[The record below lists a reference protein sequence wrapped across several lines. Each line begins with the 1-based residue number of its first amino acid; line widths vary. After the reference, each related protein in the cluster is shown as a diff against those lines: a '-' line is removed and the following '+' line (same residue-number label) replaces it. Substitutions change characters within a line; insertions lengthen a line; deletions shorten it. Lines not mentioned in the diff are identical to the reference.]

1 MKMTFENDSDRRR
14 ANGSI
19 GAVFDLDGT
28 LLPDTSAE
36 IAFIKFALR
45 TGELSLGAF
54 GSRFL
59 RWVLAIPFRGRTRN
73 KSHFEGLSVAEL
85 SRMGRRFCLEE
96 LVNRIPE
103 RAVRAIDD
111 HREREERVG
120 IISGAPDL
128 LIQSLGDL
136 LGLDFV
142 LGTRLERQDGVLTGR
157 VAGEHLSGARKV
169 VAVESVAQQFALDL
183 TQSFAYGN
191 AYADRFLLSQV
202 SCPVA
207 VNPDSRLR
215 RFARKQGW
223 PVRSYG

>member
-1 MKMTFENDSDRRR
+1 MKTAFENESDRRR

-28 LLPDTSAE
+28 LLPSTSAE

-45 TGELSLGAF
+45 TGELSLGGF
-54 GSRFL
+54 GLRFL
-59 RWVLAIPFRGRTRN
+59 RWFLTMPFRGRTRN
-73 KSHFEGLSVAEL
+73 KSHFQGLSVVEL

-96 LVNRIPE
+96 LVYRIPD
-103 RAVRAIDD
+103 RAVKAIDE
-111 HREREERVG
+111 HRMRGERVG

-128 LIQSLGDL
+128 LIQSLSEFL
-136 LGLDFV
+136 RLDFV
-142 LGTRLERQDGVLTGR
+142 VGTRLERQDGILTGR
-157 VAGEHLSGARKV
+157 VAGAHMSGSRKV

-183 TQSFAYGN
+183 AQSFAYGN

-207 VNPDSRLR
+207 VNPDGRLR
-215 RFARKQGW
+215 RFAQKQGW